1 MRDLEAFRLVETGI
15 PTKGVHHM
23 RGMNRSDLVRDTLF
37 AAVLVLFASVA
48 GCGGG
53 GGGVQNR
60 VAVEVTQ
67 EGFVPKEIPAKV
79 GQPITLIVTR
89 KTDLT
94 CAKQIIFADLGIEK
108 ELPMNQPVEVTV
120 TPKKTGDLRFACS
133 MDMVAGK
140 LIVE

>member
-1 MRDLEAFRLVETGI
+1 M
-15 PTKGVHHM
+15 KGVNRM
-23 RGMNRSDLVRDTLF
+23 RGTNRTSLFLAAAALVVLL
-37 AAVLVLFASVA
+37 AAA
-48 GCGGG
+48 GCGSG

-79 GQPITLIVTR
+79 GQPITLVVTR

-94 CAKQIIFADLGIEK
+94 CAKQIIFADLGVEK
-108 ELPMNQPVEVTV
+108 ELPMNQAVEVTV
-120 TPKKTGDLRFACS
+120 TPKKPGDLRFACS

-140 LIVE
+140 LVVE

>member
-1 MRDLEAFRLVETGI
+1 MRTLEFKIERRNQMKGIDRGLAGLSLVAGASLALI
-15 PTKGVHHM
+15 
-23 RGMNRSDLVRDTLF
+23 LV
-37 AAVLVLFASVA
+37 AA

-53 GGGVQNR
+53 GVKER

-79 GQPITLIVTR
+79 GQPITLVVTR

-94 CAKQIIFADLGIEK
+94 CAKQIIFADLGVEK
-108 ELPMNQPVEVTV
+108 ELPMNQAVEVTV
-120 TPKKTGDLRFACS
+120 TPTKPGDLRFACS

-140 LIVE
+140 LVVQ